1 MPYYRR
7 RFVPGGTYFF
17 TVNLLDRRDDLLTRE
32 IGRLRAAWGYAMR
45 RHPFETVAAVVL
57 PDHLHCIWRLPP
69 EDVDFS
75 TRWRLIKTE
84 FSRSLPREGDAKTKR
99 RLAERGVWQRRF
111 WEHLIRDDDDLG
123 RHVNY
128 IHFNPV
134 KHDHVQNADDWLY
147 STWHDWK
154 KEFGR
159 PLNTPPEDW
168 RPTHLGEA

>member
-7 RFVPGGTYFF
+7 LFVPGGTYFF

-32 IGRLRAAWGYAMR
+32 IVRLRAAWAYAAK

-57 PDHLHCIWRLPP
+57 PDHLHCVWRLPP
-69 EDVDFS
+69 DDDNFP

-84 FSRSLPREGDAKTKR
+84 FSRSLAREADARAGR
-99 RLAERGVWQRRF
+99 RPGERAIWQRRF
-111 WEHLIRDDDDLG
+111 WEHLVRDENDLE
-123 RHVNY
+123 RHIAY

-134 KHDHVQNADDWLY
+134 KHGHVRDPDDWPY

-154 KEFGR
+154 KEIGSR
-159 PLNTPPEDW
+159 ADVPPEDW
-168 RPTHLGEA
+168 RPMHLGE

>member
-7 RFVPGGTYFF
+7 RFIPGGTYFF

-32 IGRLRAAWGYAMR
+32 IEKLRAAWGYAAR

-57 PDHLHCIWRLPP
+57 PDHLHCVWRLPS
-69 EDVDFS
+69 EDHDFS

-84 FSRSLPREGDAKTKR
+84 FSRVLSRSKDAETKR
-99 RLAERGVWQRRF
+99 RPGERGIWQRRF
-111 WEHLIRDDDDLG
+111 WEHLIRDEDDLE

-134 KHDHVQNADDWLY
+134 KHSHVLDPDDWLY

-159 PLNTPPEDW
+159 PIDVPPEDW
-168 RPTHLGEA
+168 RPMHLGEA